1 MRESSRRM
9 KEKGERR
16 VNMKMK
22 GNRKGKGREFTWKQE
37 RSQETLNVGLLL
49 QNPKTT
55 QLNQT
60 TEQRL
65 HGFYW
70 NQSLQSLLSKS
81 FQSNMRIS
89 EMKNMNEEGSESTA

>member
-1 MRESSRRM
+1 MQD
-9 KEKGERR
+9 KGERR

-55 QLNQT
+55 KLNQT
-60 TEQRL
+60 TEQRR
-65 HGFYW
+65 HGFSW
-70 NQSLQSLLSKS
+70 NQSRQSLLSKSYNSKS

-89 EMKNMNEEGSESTA
+89 EMKNMNEEGSGSGSPA